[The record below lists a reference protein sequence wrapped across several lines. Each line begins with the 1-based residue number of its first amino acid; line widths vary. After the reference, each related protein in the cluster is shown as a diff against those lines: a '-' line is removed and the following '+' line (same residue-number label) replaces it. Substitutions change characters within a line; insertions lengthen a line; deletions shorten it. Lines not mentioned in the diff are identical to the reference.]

1 MGQPDWKTNALKALK
16 KRLNA
21 AATQVKIKKISTNP
35 SKKNCTDLYNKLLKK
50 CKGAALQDLQAA
62 WTTYTNAKEPDGTED
77 VDMPDLVAGGPH
89 AEGDQEQGFRMCG
102 KGFIVTIGD
111 KEGWITHEI
120 YDAFVEW
127 LEKFVKE
134 HRVRFYSYTLEE
146 CPTTKNLHIHYMI
159 EWKKAIDWPNTDR
172 LVFQGKRPNVQ
183 PNHDTATGHDGKAP
197 RGPAW
202 KQRQSLDAGHFY
214 VYCNKIGTLKS
225 GGNRL
230 PCFDTPGG
238 YVPRPEKTI
247 DPWWMAGK
255 LSDDVYEHYAA
266 KLGRGCDQR
275 LRDVAAKRKFF
286 ARDPPYETTHAPI
299 PLSQLPPEVNIWHD
313 QIDKKTD
320 RKFALLLHGPS
331 LTGKTH
337 IARQFA
343 PKAHM
348 YMRSAIDWDHW
359 RVAHE
364 NSK

>member
-1 MGQPDWKTNALKALK
+1 
-16 KRLNA
+16 
-21 AATQVKIKKISTNP
+21 
-35 SKKNCTDLYNKLLKK
+35 
-50 CKGAALQDLQAA
+50 
-62 WTTYTNAKEPDGTED
+62 
-77 VDMPDLVAGGPH
+77 MP
-89 AEGDQEQGFRMCG
+89 
-102 KGFIVTIGD
+102 
-111 KEGWITHEI
+111 
-120 YDAFVEW
+120 
-127 LEKFVKE
+127 
-134 HRVRFYSYTLEE
+134 VR
-146 CPTTKNLHIHYMI
+146 HYMI

-359 RVAHE
+359 RVAHAT
-364 NSK
+364 SKYVVFDDIDWSDPTKYSYDLCKALLSSPNVLRHCSSHAFMRPVPHGLPVIIIMNDQTAEEKALLQKWKTDPWFSVNLWFVEIKKPYW